1 MSNVCV
7 TVKIQTDNPSTF
19 KLLVEFVTENR
30 SITPVCQ

>member
-19 KLLVEFVTENR
+19 KLLVDLLQKTE
-30 SITPVCQ
+30 V